1 VVEGGFGL
9 LEIVKE
15 CGVGMEERGAVLE
28 IVVGYLVSA
37 GTDGGKQIRMAQS
50 AVSDDKKG
58 GSRVVMLQDVEDLR
72 SKDWVWAIVE
82 GEGDERKFSAD
93 AIEDVGSETFEEGE
107 DGERLGPEDEG
118 RGRAEDTADQ
128 EKDEDKSHTSRSCG
142 RRSSFKDTRFWRGAG
157 VLRGNLRTAL
167 QKAEKGRFLTWPEFA
182 GEFGMTSRGGSGERS
197 RAQKGRH
204 PGTL

>member
-1 VVEGGFGL
+1 M
-9 LEIVKE
+9 KE

-167 QKAEKGRFLTWPEFA
+167 QKAEKSRFLTSPEFA
-182 GEFGMTSRGGSGERS
+182 GEFGMTSRGGSGEKEPSAERKAS
-197 RAQKGRH
+197 RDFVA
-204 PGTL
+204 